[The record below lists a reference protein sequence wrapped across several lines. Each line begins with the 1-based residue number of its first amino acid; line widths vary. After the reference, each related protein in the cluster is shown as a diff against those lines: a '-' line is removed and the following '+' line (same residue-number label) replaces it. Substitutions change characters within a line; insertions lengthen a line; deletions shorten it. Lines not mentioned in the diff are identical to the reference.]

1 MGGDEPFGGEKDE
14 GGGGSG
20 RRLTGSR
27 RARFLEALRA
37 TGNVRLAA
45 AEIGMTPQHL
55 RVVRKRNPDL
65 AREWAEALRESETR
79 LAGRPRDWT
88 DKGDGTFETI
98 RRHSDGRLQIIARR
112 PGHWSKTIEDRFI
125 AVLAATGNF
134 AAAARAVKV
143 STQSILA
150 RRRRWPAFARRI
162 EEALEDA
169 ELMLEFRLATSGN
182 DVGHGPAAEEEEGD
196 AGGDEKIR
204 AAVAEAQ
211 RRFDPHIALQYLKWR
226 EEKRRGGGRRGSP
239 QLRRRSIE
247 EVTEDIV
254 RKAEAIRRHRE
265 RRAQDDEGDAA
276 PARD

>member
-1 MGGDEPFGGEKDE
+1 VGDEQDSVGGKDE
-14 GGGGSG
+14 GGGQA
-20 RRLTGSR
+20 RRLTASR
-27 RARFLEALRA
+27 RERFLEALRA

-55 RVVRKRNPDL
+55 RVLRKRDPEL
-65 AREWAEALRESETR
+65 ARDWAEAIREAEAR
-79 LAGRPRDWT
+79 LAGRPRDWV
-88 DKGDGTFETI
+88 DRGDGTFETI
-98 RRHSDGRLQIIARR
+98 RRHSNGRLQIIARR
-112 PGHWSKTIEDRFI
+112 PGHWSKRIEDRFI
-125 AVLAATGNF
+125 AALAATGNF

-150 RRRRWPAFARRI
+150 RRRRWPALARRI
-162 EEALEDA
+162 DEALEDA

-182 DVGHGPAAEEEEGD
+182 DVGHGPASEEKEGD
-196 AGGDEKIR
+196 PGEDERSR

-226 EEKRRGGGRRGSP
+226 EEKRNGRGRRGAA
-239 QLRRRSIE
+239 QLRKRSIE

-265 RRAQDDEGDAA
+265 RRAEGGEGDAA
-276 PARD
+276 PGRD